1 MLHLH
6 GTKSRL
12 AGSFSHP
19 PFFRPPG
26 WHPAPVGDTFCV
38 NHMSTVAITR
48 WAGARVLLVD
58 DDAVNRILASHV
70 IASVTGLLPDTAWD
84 GDEGC
89 AMARQT
95 VYDLVL
101 MDLHMPGLDGVQA
114 ALLIRHS
121 PGPAGRVPIVALTA
135 SLRVDDIAR
144 CQAAGMNGHLIKPLA
159 AADLQALRRA
169 GTDSACSG

>member
-1 MLHLH
+1 MD
-6 GTKSRL
+6 
-12 AGSFSHP
+12 
-19 PFFRPPG
+19 
-26 WHPAPVGDTFCV
+26 PVPIK
-38 NHMSTVAITR
+38 H

-58 DDAVNRILASHV
+58 DDTVNRILASHV
-70 IASVTGLLPDTAWD
+70 IASVTGLLPDTACD

-114 ALLIRHS
+114 ALLMRSS

-135 SLRVDDIAR
+135 SLWPDDIER

-159 AADLQALRRA
+159 AADLQALRWSSTNRA
-169 GTDSACSG
+169 ADA